1 MSFRRRNRKR
11 REGAKASIDMNSLI
25 DLTFLLLVVFIVTL
39 PTLEQ
44 SVKIVLP
51 VGKTESQKDEKKP
64 KNYSVSITR
73 ENQLFLG
80 EEPVTQEI
88 LKERLTKAV
97 EEDPD
102 VNVLIRGDVGSNY
115 GDVYAIVKIAKDA
128 NVKHLGLV
136 SKESND

>member
-1 MSFRRRNRKR
+1 MSLRRRNRAR
-11 REGAKASIDMNSLI
+11 REGAKANIDMNSLI

-44 SVKIVLP
+44 SVHIVLP
-51 VGKTESQKDEKKP
+51 VGKTESQKDDKKP
-64 KNYSVSITR
+64 KNYSVSIDKAGK
-73 ENQLFLG
+73 LFLG

-97 EEDPD
+97 QEDPEA
-102 VNVLIRGDVGSNY
+102 NVLIRGDVGAEY
-115 GDVYAIVKIAKDA
+115 GDVYSVVKIAKDC

-136 SKESND
+136 SKEH

>member
-1 MSFRRRNRKR
+1 
-11 REGAKASIDMNSLI
+11 MNSLI

-39 PTLEQ
+39 PTLEN

-51 VGKTESQKDEKKP
+51 VGKTESQKDEKKQ
-64 KNYSVSITR
+64 KNYTVNVAK
-73 ENQLFLG
+73 EGNLFLG
-80 EEPVTQEI
+80 DEPITQDI

-102 VNVLIRGDVGSNY
+102 ANVLIRGDVGADY

-136 SKESND
+136 SKEN